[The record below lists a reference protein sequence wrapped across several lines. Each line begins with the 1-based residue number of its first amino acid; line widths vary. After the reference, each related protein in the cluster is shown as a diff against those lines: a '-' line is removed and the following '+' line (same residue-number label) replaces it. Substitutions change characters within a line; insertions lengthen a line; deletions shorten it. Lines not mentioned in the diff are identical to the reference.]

1 MSGGSLNRLY
11 RASHVDDTELEDAY
25 VARIPSDVGDSI
37 ERSLEVPYLQIGHSQ
52 KCCAPVYG
60 VFEGGLL
67 VGYSPGDLVTWEEC
81 YDDHIAR

>member
-1 MSGGSLNRLY
+1 MSGGSLNCIY
-11 RASHVDDTELEDAY
+11 RVSHVADKEFQDAY
-25 VARIPSDVGDSI
+25 VARIQTNVADSI
-37 ERSLEVPYLQIGHSQ
+37 QRSLEAPHLQIGHSQ